1 MSIIKKFDE
10 FVNEMLLNKKNS
22 DNYGK
27 TNILSDLI
35 NEFTKKYY
43 SIDRE
48 KLGVTRQKEYFNL
61 IKEQPGLE
69 EFIDYL
75 YDNEDDFTIGIYFYA
90 NEDERGYV
98 DYGVDDLDDGDY
110 EKCIKTIKSYTDKNM
125 VNKMLDI
132 IEDVIYNN
140 VDLSE
145 VIEYADERYED
156 QYSRYEDYLEDRR
169 MEDRLKK

>member
-1 MSIIKKFDE
+1 M
-10 FVNEMLLNKKNS
+10 
-22 DNYGK
+22 
-27 TNILSDLI
+27 SDLI

-98 DYGVDDLDDGDY
+98 DYGVDDLDDADY

-132 IEDVIYNN
+132 IEDVIYNKI
-140 VDLSE
+140 DLGE
-145 VIEYADERYED
+145 VIDYAGERYEY

>member
-1 MSIIKKFDE
+1 M
-10 FVNEMLLNKKNS
+10 
-22 DNYGK
+22 
-27 TNILSDLI
+27 SDLI

-48 KLGVTRQKEYFNL
+48 KLGVTRQKEYYNL

-98 DYGVDDLDDGDY
+98 DYGVDDLDDADY

-132 IEDVIYNN
+132 IEDVIYNKI
-140 VDLSE
+140 DLGE
-145 VIEYADERYED
+145 VIEYAGERYED